1 MRLAVKGWTEFQH
14 YKHRKPPWIRLHR
27 KLIDDIDWHGLPVA
41 SRALAP
47 MLWLLASETM
57 NGVIDGASNA
67 IAFRLRI
74 ASSEF
79 DEAIKPLI
87 AGGWFIVIDQASG
100 VLAPRLQDAP
110 SESEFRDQNT
120 DILTT
125 NHTDPASGAA
135 LRLNGS
141 APLAKRQRQTA
152 AQRVAAIAE
161 ARRFKP
167 MGNA

>member
-1 MRLAVKGWTEFQH
+1 MRLAVKGWSAFQH

-27 KLIDDIDWHGLPVA
+27 KLIDDVDWHGLPVA

-57 NGVIDGASNA
+57 NGVIDGDSKTL
-67 IAFRLRI
+67 AFRLRI

-87 AGGWFIVIDQASG
+87 AGGWFIVIEPASG

-110 SESEFRDQNT
+110 SESEFRVTESVSSN
-120 DILTT
+120 L
-125 NHTDPASGAA
+125 TDPASGAA

-141 APLAKRQRQTA
+141 APLAKQPRKTA
-152 AQRVAAIAE
+152 AQRCAELAE
-161 ARRFKP
+161 AGRKT

>member
-27 KLIDDIDWHGLPVA
+27 KLIDDIDWHRLPVA

-57 NGVIDGASNA
+57 NGVIDGASDA
-67 IAFRLRI
+67 IAFRLRL

-79 DEAIKPLI
+79 EEALKPLI
-87 AGGWFIVIDQASG
+87 TGGWLVVIEPVTG

-110 SESEFRDQNT
+110 SESEFRVQRT
-120 DILTT
+120 DTLTS

-141 APLAKRQRQTA
+141 APLAKRPSVKERMA
-152 AQRVAAIAE
+152 ALADANHRKIA
-161 ARRFKP
+161 
-167 MGNA
+167 GNA